1 MAVNITEP
9 DFDRPITE
17 ADLTMHEV
25 FRETMR
31 QIINEVNR
39 RSLIFGTGSPEG
51 VVDAGEGATYQ
62 DRTGTASNIRYA
74 KRDADIAGDT
84 TMGWI
89 LI

>member
-1 MAVNITEP
+1 MTEKIKILVVE
-9 DFDRPITE
+9 D
-17 ADLTMHEV
+17 DLTMHEG
-25 FRETMR
+25 FREIMR

-51 VVDAGEGATYQ
+51 VVAAGKGATYQ
-62 DRTGTASNIRYA
+62 DDAGTASNIRYA
-74 KRDADIAGDT
+74 KRDADIADDK